1 MKRLL
6 LAVLLASAGLHTFA
20 AEYAFDY
27 RNPQAWA
34 GKPSLAV
41 GDQVA
46 LTLAEDL
53 AFTLRIVSAPP
64 PGIAGQSFIANVEGA
79 GASAILKATKK
90 GLRVTIDDF
99 EHSKLYTATYRDG
112 EVKVKIDDTS
122 SSGPEECGTCG
133 ESLEL
138 PAIETTDTTP
148 VTAKRKLL
156 ATSGD
161 AFQMAAQKSVVD
173 ILVAFDQGAKAWA
186 ENVSNWGGQTDDSI
200 EEFADYAVGKMNT
213 VLANSQLD
221 DKFCYRLVG
230 VIEIDGTW
238 TAINNALLLSMR
250 AREGA
255 FAKLSQLRDKY
266 GADTI
271 TLLVNRTS
279 GTTSGIGFE
288 YDEKYQYPSSFD
300 GMNYACNVCDSN
312 TVYSRYT
319 MSHETGHN
327 MGCGHSN
334 RQGDNSGPGR
344 FSYSCGY
351 HFTDTSNV
359 KRHTVM
365 AYEYAGDGDN
375 DKHIAIPYF
384 SAPGIS
390 PTEYG
395 CALGV
400 EGINDNRQTLQ
411 MTHADIAS
419 LREHVLP
426 YDWDVK
432 FLDNDGNEIPDGT
445 YYPSSCNVTFAHSNP
460 DAKIYYTQDGTTP
473 TSDSSHC
480 SPGDKIT
487 VYLYSPKT
495 ITACAVT
502 NSVAISTRSITL
514 KGGLT
519 WSGDENGYGVWASND
534 SSKTPWSGE
543 HFGGDPVVFPDLADI
558 ACATVMVQDAVS
570 PESVWFRACDTGYVF
585 DKGSNAAQINV
596 PDTAFAPAGDVTFNV
611 PVKLEDAVAFTNQTG
626 TALTFNAPFGQ
637 TIDSN
642 GGSFAGKVNI
652 GSYGTLTVAPG
663 AGKTQTLE
671 KLNNDNWYY
680 ATSTFRVG
688 EGTVV
693 FNGTIN
699 GGNGVTGRTKL
710 EVGNGGSLIFNQGGG
725 TGYDMDNTSLTVEK
739 GGTVTFNDMELLKR
753 TLYLNGGTI
762 YVNRFDLMS
771 NPGIY
776 VTDDSAIED
785 NTEGYI
791 YLRGSDSEINVSDG
805 KTLIFGIRTDNRTDT
820 AGNGIVKKGG
830 GTLVANKELKHS
842 GVTKVDSGTIE
853 VGYSSGSTVY
863 GQGWTVAS
871 NSTLRVK
878 SGCSLKVP
886 SLTLDPTSIISLPAA
901 TSAPLVVNGNV
912 DLTEV
917 KLSIQDIGDLS
928 LGASYPLI
936 SATGEIS
943 GLKDFI
949 RQDWPR
955 PADGLGWKVAVLDGV
970 LTASIVDIADA
981 DPYIDFT
988 TNISGLRPTI
998 PEDATMSSA
1007 GGLQI
1012 GSSPIVIDGLTTNAV
1027 GVTLDVTIGE
1037 PTAAERTICSWVVDG
1052 NIARCVVTNG
1062 VLDCFHGTDGHV
1074 KNDVDFLTLS
1084 PGRHVINVGYK
1095 SLNDT
1100 TYGGTFVYVD
1110 GTLAYR
1116 AAGLR
1121 WSDKSVSKFTVGATA
1136 ADTPDKQPY
1145 TGLVVHN
1152 FALMNESSSDPLPNM
1167 TSSGGTVEYDYF
1179 AGKPPCVFALTP
1191 DGAFETY
1198 GAILSGAFSGQYD
1211 ALSVSIVASFPANA
1225 TGTIVSSAVLDGY
1238 YGYSTQVEYRGNGVL
1253 AFRDNGN
1260 GSLIASVQVSADMS
1274 TEHLYTLTYTNGTG
1288 YKLYLDGTEVL
1299 SNEDH
1304 YKGNNMPIINRVV
1317 FGCGYWTNWM
1327 TSYNDNPNPIS
1338 NLKVYASHIA
1348 LGTDDRTVSETPVK
1362 EATGYDSEEPD
1373 PEPPATPAVVDV
1385 LVAYDNGAY
1394 NYVTSR
1400 SRTLEEF
1407 AQTQIERMNKVLVT
1421 NKLDRFYSYRLVGVC
1436 RVNEGYSDINNV
1448 ATLVAEGEGPCAS
1461 LRAAREMCGADTVT
1475 LLVNTSG
1482 STLGNSLQI
1491 DYRDD
1496 VPGQHDCA
1504 YSVCSIAWVDSN
1516 EQYTMLHE
1524 NAHTM
1529 GCGHARAQ
1537 YTEDDLAQD
1546 PDKYSYGYYFTD
1558 ENSVNRHT
1566 IMAYGNNASPYFST
1580 TSSEFGYKLGDST
1593 NNNARVLKETCA
1605 DVSRWRDNVKPLGDV
1620 VAATDEDGNE
1630 VFSGR
1635 LFKDTLKVTITAPVE
1650 NATLYYTFDGT
1661 DPTLSNYFSTQP
1673 SPFTFNFNVTSNLK
1687 VAYYDGDKLS
1697 PVRTVKVTKCDNIPG
1712 EGVWQ
1717 TSLKFPWAVEGDTI
1731 RSYNHTDYSAKNKN
1745 CTTPLSATIEG
1756 PKVLSF
1762 KHKSYFFG
1770 SDLGSNYS
1778 HFEVLLDDSIVLSA
1792 NNYNLEWSDDV
1803 KVSIPAGKHT
1813 VQFVY
1818 LQRNAMNDSSDYK
1831 DGDPKANDAVWL
1843 KDIVLSDPE
1852 EPESADPCDTFFEWT
1867 PGSAPTG
1874 WFTEWGG
1881 EDQGGTHNVVAP
1893 DGSMQDLYVTYYD
1906 GDSNSQKWIPWESN
1920 ANPESL
1926 DNYTFM
1932 VYGNIDDV
1940 NPSTGKL
1947 AVLWDMGFNGKQN
1960 TILAKDAA
1968 GNVKLIQA
1976 NSNVIKRCINAG
1988 QVEGYHLFT
1997 VRFST
2002 TSGASLQIDDGV
2014 IYSDSTFTQVSD
2026 KGFQVGSVLGG
2037 LPASFDRG
2045 TGFVVVK
2052 MLAFDTDSIP
2062 ASQYRQLCEEYPA
2075 VTNRVLA
2082 TVGETEYYRLQYLL
2096 DDLSSNSLTFTATDE
2111 MVVDV
2116 NGQTISAAISG
2127 EEFSLADNGLLVAA
2141 TGENTYI
2148 IGRKAESAVLR
2159 ISEIMPKPTD
2169 AQNHG
2174 ALEGMDV
2181 NGLESG
2187 WVEVENT
2194 SPDKWANLADY
2205 KFIRSNRGKK
2215 TGQADYGNFPS
2226 VLIAPHG
2233 RAIFYTSERY
2243 SNSADMSVS
2252 AWATP
2257 DEGGVKPKIYT
2268 DLGNILV
2275 WPDKVNPKKSPFVR
2289 LTYTPSNTIV
2299 DTVIIPSD
2307 VPEGYSIIVG
2317 ETKPGEATQR
2327 WLCPTPTRGTVN
2339 TDAGLVKIGPNV
2351 GPLYELT
2358 TGKKHDSASEF
2369 ARPVPTA
2376 QPGED
2381 YEIVFSLNP
2390 VMSPTVAGGFRDEDA
2405 IASITLVYRTDLDDT
2420 TLDSV
2425 PVRLSTDV
2433 NDTKDWGHTYKAY
2446 IPADALPA
2454 AGHLVQWKF
2463 EITDASGNNW
2473 TSPSF
2478 NNKDDG
2484 YEWYGTIVEPDPETQ
2499 MSATLPTW
2507 HMFADS
2513 ESLEQMDVDA
2523 SDQTLANNARVAI
2536 YDSSTSNYY
2545 DYVRIDLRG
2554 NTSAKFTKKSH
2565 GLRFAKAHPLT
2576 MTDVVTGEQIEEI
2589 RKTSLISE
2597 FADPSYMR
2605 QMMAFWLWRKMGNLV
2620 PFDFPVRCNLNG
2632 EFYQLAF
2639 NSERF
2644 TDELI
2649 EDVYG
2654 LDKFGYGYKNVGTLK
2669 SGSGT
2674 TAGGI
2679 EKKTPDDEDE
2689 SNITVLQNELRA
2701 KITAAQDVSSS
2712 PDGGDKGLNNADLTK
2727 FVVQKFNLP
2736 AWLNYLASARI
2747 TQEMDD
2753 VWANVCAYYDN
2764 AEMKEGVRGT
2774 GTWMPLG
2781 YDFNL
2786 SFGQYYYNDIKDYGN
2801 NREGLMSNQDWFKSH
2816 PFYGG
2821 NRVKAYRNS
2830 NMVGE
2835 MNGNDGF
2842 ESVLQ
2847 SSKFRRLF
2855 LRRLRTL
2862 MDQELK
2868 EPSTEEEDTPFMAK
2882 MREMADLMRA
2892 DAADDTSKWG
2902 NDTSDNSIDVWTKRP
2917 ADMDAGINDIWEHY
2931 VVPRREH
2938 LYVTHSATNTTK
2950 TIGYGSNLNAGIP
2963 EAQSP
2968 IETLAP
2974 NIYVSNLTPLDT
2986 EQAEA
2991 LGVAGQFYD
3000 TKVIVIRNDNDE
3012 VVDMSGWR
3020 LAFSVDFTFPAGT
3033 VCDANDSIY
3042 IVADRRT
3049 YIEAHNTEL
3058 TDQVIVGNATFTG
3071 AGPIALYDADGTL
3084 VYSAIPQTN
3093 ELKYL
3098 RLHSFYGNTLDGG
3111 DAGEWFTLTN
3121 ISDAVTLDLADV
3133 TVCFLKQG
3141 DDHDTTGHCHVTL
3154 TNKKGKGDVKPLKS
3168 WTAQQL
3174 DYSDK
3179 GWLKI
3184 QNNKQQITIYD
3195 KYGSVCQSL
3204 MVEQKKFPLAYG
3216 NGGYLVCDS
3225 TDASVTKN
3233 SQWHAALYELAND
3246 GELSEPFSAEDQ
3258 EVANELVA
3266 TAKPVLSEEDI
3277 AAGLNEQFLQYLTI
3291 VAEPVE
3297 GSSGQYKAV
3306 VDVNPATVEKP
3317 AVDTSSAEPMEIE
3330 DDTEDPDKKQVSVS
3344 ISNATP
3350 GLWYGYE
3357 VSTSL
3362 GDDQNFQNDIGS
3374 FKRATSAAHKV
3385 TGSPRDKTE
3394 TSAFFRVKVLPA
3406 KPTE

>member
-6 LAVLLASAGLHTFA
+6 LAVLLASAALHTFA

-27 RNPQAWA
+27 RDPQAWA
-34 GKPSLAV
+34 GKPALSV
-41 GDQVA
+41 GDQVS

-53 AFTLRIVSAPP
+53 SFTLHIVSAPP
-64 PGIAGQSFIANVEGA
+64 PGIAGQSFIANVEGV

-138 PAIETTDTTP
+138 PTSESTETTP

-156 ATSGD
+156 GATGD
-161 AFQMAAQKSVVD
+161 AFTVASQKSVVD
-173 ILVAFDQGAKAWA
+173 ILVAFDKGAKAKSS
-186 ENVSNWGGQTDDSI
+186 ELGYETI
-200 EEFADYAVGKMNT
+200 EDFADYAVNKMNT

-221 DKFCYRLVG
+221 NQFCYRLVG
-230 VIEIDGTW
+230 VVEIDGTW
-238 TAINNALLLSMR
+238 TAIDNPLLLSLR
-250 AREGA
+250 AREGK
-255 FAKLSQLRDKY
+255 FAKLDQLREKY

-271 TLLVNRTS
+271 TLLINRTS
-279 GTTSGIGFE
+279 GNTSGIGFE
-288 YDEKYQYPSSFD
+288 YGINRKTGLPYTKSDFES
-300 GMNYACNVCDSN
+300 MNYGCNVCDIN

-334 RQGDNSGPGR
+334 RQGSNSGPGR
-344 FSYSCGY
+344 YSDSCGY
-351 HFTDTSNV
+351 HFTDANNV
-359 KRHTVM
+359 RRGTVM
-365 AYEYAGDGDN
+365 AYTYSGDDSEYYN
-375 DKHIAIPYF
+375 PTPYF
-384 SAPGIS
+384 STPDIS
-390 PTEYG
+390 PAEYG

-400 EGINDNRQTLQ
+400 AGVNNNRGTLAQT
-411 MTHADIAS
+411 HGDIAG

-426 YDWDVK
+426 YDWDVRVWEGEK
-432 FLDNDGNEIPDGT
+432 EIIEGDFCKYTSYGDHT
-445 YYPSSCNVTFAHSNP
+445 LTLMCANSEAT
-460 DAKIYYTQDGTTP
+460 IYYTLDGTDP
-473 TSDSSHC
+473 ILTSDSIKA
-480 SPGDKIT
+480 GNTIN
-487 VYLYSPKT
+487 VNLEEEKT
-495 ITACAVT
+495 LKVCAVINAEAQSIRT
-502 NSVAISTRSITL
+502 LTLREGIEWAGESGQNGNGRWSADQSILAWDNGEHPFEKWATVIFQENADNLSPVVTIMDEIAPWATAFTAINTAYTFNKNNENSLL
-514 KGGLT
+514 KLRDANFAP
-519 WSGDENGYGVWASND
+519 SGD
-534 SSKTPWSGE
+534 
-543 HFGGDPVVFPDLADI
+543 I
-558 ACATVMVQDAVS
+558 
-570 PESVWFRACDTGYVF
+570 
-585 DKGSNAAQINV
+585 
-596 PDTAFAPAGDVTFNV
+596 TFNV
-611 PVKLEDAVAFTNQTG
+611 PVQLSATTFTNMTG
-626 TALTFNAPFGQ
+626 CALTFNAPFGQ
-637 TIDSN
+637 TVDSS
-642 GGSFAGKVNI
+642 GGSFTGTVNI
-652 GSYGTLTVAPG
+652 GPYGTLTVSPG

-671 KLNNDNWYY
+671 KLNNNNWYS

-688 EGTVV
+688 EGTVI

-699 GGNGVTGRTKL
+699 AEKGVTGSTKL
-710 EVGNGGSLIFNQGGG
+710 DVGNGGSLIFNQGGA
-725 TGYDMDNTSLTVEK
+725 TGYGMGSTSLTVEK
-739 GGTVTFNDMELLKR
+739 GGSVTFNQMEHLAR
-753 TLYLNGGTI
+753 SLYLDGGTI
-762 YVNRFDLMS
+762 YAKRFDLMS
-771 NPGIY
+771 NPGFY
-776 VTDDSAIED
+776 VTDDSSIE
-785 NTEGYI
+785 NNNGGYI
-791 YLRGSDSEINVSDG
+791 LFRDADSIVNVSDG
-805 KTLIFGIRTDNRTDT
+805 KTLTLNVGTQTDNRSDT
-820 AGNGIVKKGG
+820 SGWGIQKKGG
-830 GTLVANKELKHS
+830 GTIVANNEFKHS
-842 GVTKVDSGTIE
+842 GVTDIEEGTIE

-863 GQGWTVAS
+863 GQGWIVAS

-878 SGCSLKVP
+878 SGCTLKVP
-886 SLTLDPTSIISLPAA
+886 SLTLDETATISLPAA
-901 TSAPLVVNGNV
+901 SSAPLIVNGNV

-917 KLSIQDIGDLS
+917 KLAIQECSDLS
-928 LGASYPLI
+928 LGVSYPLI
-936 SATGEIS
+936 SSTGEIS

-955 PADGLGWKVAVLDGV
+955 PADGLGWKVAVSGGV

-981 DPYIDFT
+981 DPYVDFM

-1012 GSSPIVIDGLTTNAV
+1012 GSSPIVIEGLDTKAV
-1027 GVTLDVTIGE
+1027 SIAVRFVVPETSPSDF
-1037 PTAAERTICSWVVDG
+1037 ATICSLRLG
-1052 NIARCVVTNG
+1052 SNR
-1062 VLDCFHGTDGHV
+1062 
-1074 KNDVDFLTLS
+1074 
-1084 PGRHVINVGYK
+1084 INCMRNSSGELLGYY
-1095 SLNDT
+1095 NDT
-1100 TYGGTFVYVD
+1100 TLTANSTSTVQLTTGEHLLQVGYYSESTAKGGTKMFLDGKVVYEA
-1110 GTLAYR
+1110 T
-1116 AAGLR
+1116 GLKFS
-1121 WSDKSVSKFTVGATA
+1121 SDSVSRVVFGATSG
-1136 ADTPDKQPY
+1136 DTPIKPY
-1145 TGLVVHN
+1145 TGLVIKEV
-1152 FALMNESSSDPLPNM
+1152 AVLDVKSSLPPPHM
-1167 TSSGGTVEYDYF
+1167 TASGGDVSYELNIPDTRPRIF
-1179 AGKPPCVFALTP
+1179 PLTP
-1191 DGAFETY
+1191 DGSVEMYETM
-1198 GAILSGAFSGQYD
+1198 LSASFSDTYEK
-1211 ALSVSIVASFPANA
+1211 LSVSVVAAFPAGA
-1225 TGTIVSSAVLDGY
+1225 TGTIFSVPVRPGNSYAKY
-1238 YGYSTQVEYRGNGVL
+1238 ATQVEYRGDGVL
-1253 AFRDNGN
+1253 AFRDDG
-1260 GSLIASVQVSADMS
+1260 GSSLTTTCNVSADM
-1274 TEHLYTLTYTNGTG
+1274 TVPHLYTMTYTMGAG
-1288 YKLYLDGTEVL
+1288 FKLYMDGEEVM
-1299 SNEDH
+1299 SNTAYFQLNRLLIFE
-1304 YKGNNMPIINRVV
+1304 RVV
-1317 FGCGYWTNWM
+1317 FGCGYWTKWI
-1327 TSYNDNPNPIS
+1327 TSYDDYPNPIS

-1348 LGTDDRTVSETPVK
+1348 LGTDDRTVSETVVK
-1362 EATGYDSEEPD
+1362 EATGYEPEEPEYPD

-1400 SRTLEEF
+1400 NRTLEEF
-1407 AQTQIERMNKVLVT
+1407 AQTQIDRMNAVLVI
-1421 NKLDRFYSYRLVGVC
+1421 NKLDRFYSYRLAGVC

-1504 YSVCSIAWVDSN
+1504 YSVCSISWVDSN

-1537 YTEDDLAQD
+1537 YTEDDLSLD

-1605 DVSRWRDNVKPLGDV
+1605 DVAQWRNTVKPFDNEAIVTVDDTGEEV
-1620 VAATDEDGNE
+1620 VT
-1630 VFSGR
+1630 GR
-1635 LFKDTLKVTITAPVE
+1635 MFANKISIRLASPIEGAE
-1650 NATLYYTFDGT
+1650 IYYSLNGT
-1661 DPTLSNYFSTQP
+1661 DPTYEEVENVNESEYVYPYTSAYPVINITSTRTLS
-1673 SPFTFNFNVTSNLK
+1673 VVLK
-1687 VAYYDGDKLS
+1687 PAGADYLL
-1697 PVRTVKVTKCDNIPG
+1697 PVRKVKFVRCDLLADASDAT
-1712 EGVWQ
+1712 WY
-1717 TSLKFPWAVEGDTI
+1717 TSLKFPWTTDDDTV
-1731 RSYNHTDYSAKNKN
+1731 RSCNHTDYSAKNKK

-1792 NNYNLEWSDDV
+1792 TNCNLEWSDDV

-1818 LQRNAMNDSSDYK
+1818 SQRNAMNNSSDYK
-1831 DGDPKANDAVWL
+1831 DGNPEANDAVWL
-1843 KDIVLSDPE
+1843 KDIALSDPE
-1852 EPESADPCDTFFEWT
+1852 EPESADPCETFFEWT

-1881 EDQGGTHNVVAP
+1881 EDKGGTHNVVAP
-1893 DGSMQDLYVTYYD
+1893 DGSWQDLYVTYYD
-1906 GDSNSQKWIPWESN
+1906 GNSDSQKWIPWESN

-1947 AVLWDMGFNGKQN
+1947 AVLWDMGFNGKQK
-1960 TILAKDAA
+1960 TILAKDSA

-1976 NSNVIKRCINAG
+1976 NGSVIKRCINAG

-1997 VRFST
+1997 VRFSEAN
-2002 TSGASLQIDDGV
+2002 GASLQIDDGV

-2026 KGFQVGSVLGG
+2026 KGFQVGSILGG

-2045 TGFVVVK
+2045 TGFVVIK
-2052 MLAFDTDSIP
+2052 MQAFDTDSIP
-2062 ASQYRQLCEEYPA
+2062 ASQFTDLYETYA
-2075 VTNRVLA
+2075 AMTNRV
-2082 TVGETEYYRLQYLL
+2082 
-2096 DDLSSNSLTFTATDE
+2096 
-2111 MVVDV
+2111 
-2116 NGQTISAAISG
+2116 I
-2127 EEFSLADNGLLVAA
+2127 AD
-2141 TGENTYI
+2141 
-2148 IGRKAESAVLR
+2148 SAVLR

-2169 AQNHG
+2169 DQDPG
-2174 ALEGMDV
+2174 LREGMDV

-2194 SPDKWANLADY
+2194 SSDQWADLADY
-2205 KFIRSNRGKK
+2205 RFIRVNRGKK
-2215 TGQADYGNFPS
+2215 TDPAGFGNFPS
-2226 VLIAPHG
+2226 VLIPPKS
-2233 RAIFYTSERY
+2233 RFVFYTSERY
-2243 SNSADMSVS
+2243 SNSKDKAVS
-2252 AWATP
+2252 AFEHGTFDGKP
-2257 DEGGVKPKIYT
+2257 MIMGNELGG
-2268 DLGNILV
+2268 ILV
-2275 WPDKVNPKKSPFVR
+2275 WGDKVNPKKSPYVR
-2289 LTYTPSNTIV
+2289 LYYAPGGNIASVV
-2299 DTVIIPSD
+2299 DTVVIPSD

-2317 ETKPGEATQR
+2317 EAEEGEGTRR
-2327 WLCPTPTRGTVN
+2327 WLCPTPTRGTAN
-2339 TDAGLVKIGPNV
+2339 TLTDGLARLGPNV
-2351 GPLYELT
+2351 GPLYE
-2358 TGKKHDSASEF
+2358 KKGQKKTEYANEF
-2369 ARPVPTA
+2369 AVPTPPA
-2376 QPGED
+2376 QPGVD
-2381 YEIVFSLNP
+2381 YVVTLPINGVMNP
-2390 VMSPTVAGGFRDEDA
+2390 DGTFTPRDDDK
-2405 IASITLVYRTDLDDT
+2405 ITSVKLVYRKDLDDT
-2420 TLDSV
+2420 TRTIGENV
-2425 PVRLSTDV
+2425 VA
-2433 NDTKDWGHTYKAY
+2433 TKTTVENWGDQYTAT
-2446 IPADALPA
+2446 IPSSFFPER
-2454 AGHLVQWKF
+2454 GHLIQWKVL
-2463 EITDASGNNW
+2463 ITDNEGVEW

-2484 YEWYGTIVEPDPETQ
+2484 YEWYGTIVEPDQETQ
-2499 MSATLPTW
+2499 MSDNLPTW
-2507 HMFADS
+2507 HMFAS
-2513 ESLEQMDVDA
+2513 GHHLTQMDKDKDKQDRTKVP
-2523 SDQTLANNARVAI
+2523 NYARVAI

-2554 NTSAKFTKKSH
+2554 NTSAGFTKKGH

-2576 MTDVVTGEQIEEI
+2576 MTDVVTGETIEEI

-2605 QMMAFWLWRKMGNLV
+2605 QMIAFWLWRKMGNKV

-2632 EFYQLAF
+2632 AFYQLAF

-2669 SGSGT
+2669 SGTGT
-2674 TAGGI
+2674 TAGKI

-2701 KITAAQDVSSS
+2701 KITAAQNVDGTTEAAKSSTTTDV
-2712 PDGGDKGLNNADLTK
+2712 KGLDNADLTK
-2727 FVVQKFNLP
+2727 FVVEKFNLP

-2786 SFGQYYYNDIKDYGN
+2786 SFGQWYYNDIGGT
-2801 NREGLMSNQDWFKSH
+2801 RSGLMSDQDWYKSH

-2821 NRVKAYRNS
+2821 NRVRCWKQAGMTATCNY
-2830 NMVGE
+2830 
-2835 MNGNDGF
+2835 GNDGF
-2842 ESVLQ
+2842 EAVWQ
-2847 SSKFRRLF
+2847 SAKFRRLY

-2868 EPSTEEEDTPFMAK
+2868 EPGTAEEDTPFMAK
-2882 MREMADLMRA
+2882 MREMANLMRA
-2892 DAADDTSKWG
+2892 DAAEDTSKWG
-2902 NDTSDNSIDVWTKRP
+2902 NDTSDNSIDVWTTRP
-2917 ADMDAGINDIWEHY
+2917 ANMDAGINDIWNNY

-2938 LYVTHSATNTTK
+2938 LYVTHSVNNTEK

-2963 EAQSP
+2963 NAQSP
-2968 IETLAP
+2968 IATLAP
-2974 NIYVSNLTPLDT
+2974 NIYISNLTALDAA
-2986 EQAEA
+2986 EAEA
-2991 LGVAGQFYD
+2991 LGVAGQLYD
-3000 TKVIVIRNDNDE
+3000 TEVVVIRNDNAE

-3042 IVADRRT
+3042 IVADRRQ
-3049 YIEAHNTEL
+3049 YIEDHKATL
-3058 TDQVIVGNATFTG
+3058 TDEVIVGNATFTG
-3071 AGPIALYDADGTL
+3071 AGPVALYDADGTV

-3098 RLHSFYGNTLDGG
+3098 RLHSFYGNTLGDG
-3111 DAGEWFTLTN
+3111 DTGEWFVLTN
-3121 ISDAVTLDLADV
+3121 ISDSVTLDLAGV

-3141 DDHDTTGHCHVTL
+3141 DPEDSTAHCHITL
-3154 TNKKGKGDVKPLKS
+3154 ENKKGKGNINPLKS
-3168 WTAQQL
+3168 WRAEQA
-3174 DYSDK
+3174 DYADK
-3179 GWLKI
+3179 GWSKI
-3184 QNNKQQITIYD
+3184 QNNKQQITIWD
-3195 KYGSVCQSL
+3195 KYGSVCQL
-3204 MVEQKKFPLAYG
+3204 LKVAQKNFALAYG
-3216 NGGYLVCDS
+3216 KGGYLVCDS
-3225 TDASVTKN
+3225 DAQVIDTKN
-3233 SQWHAALYELAND
+3233 DTDWHQELAGMVND
-3246 GELSEPFSAEDQ
+3246 GGETVPFAADSQEAANEIIASAE
-3258 EVANELVA
+3258 V
-3266 TAKPVLSEEDI
+3266 VLSDEDE
-3277 AAGLNEQFLQYLTI
+3277 AAGLEPQYLII

-3297 GSSGQYKAV
+3297 GEAGQYKAV

-3362 GDDQNFQNDIGS
+3362 GDDQNFQNDVGS